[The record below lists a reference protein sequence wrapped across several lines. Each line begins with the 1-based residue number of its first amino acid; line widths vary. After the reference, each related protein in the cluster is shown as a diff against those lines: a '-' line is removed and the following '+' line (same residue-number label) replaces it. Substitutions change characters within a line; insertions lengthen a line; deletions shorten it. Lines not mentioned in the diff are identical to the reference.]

1 VRPAPGPAVVE
12 RLNLF
17 QRQMRRWRELH
28 PYNPVHVLRIA
39 APLDLPR
46 LQACLAARLQAA
58 RLGELAIDAR
68 GRHLRR
74 GPGRPEPRLAVV
86 PPRPDAAAAID
97 RAIESAFNEPF
108 AADDPTPLRGFVVE
122 DGGAFHLGL
131 AYDHYLAGGD
141 AVARLLTDTALAYL
155 GMPAPGA
162 RPPEAVPTYRRLF
175 LGHPGWALRTLVT
188 LPQSAAA
195 TRRAHRPP
203 LPAGDDGADGFVS
216 LRLDAARTAALH
228 AALRRWGVTLN
239 DALLAALMLAVAPLA
254 EARRQQPRR
263 REIALAS
270 IMNIRHDF
278 GPAAQ
283 CSTAPYLAA
292 LRVGH
297 RVPSGIGMER
307 LARELHVQT
316 AASKREHRYLQ
327 SLMGLGLSALLW
339 PLLTPARRR
348 RLYLKHHP
356 VWGGVTTLNPNRLW
370 RDADPAAVARLDYRR
385 GVPTGPL
392 CPMVLAAT
400 STHDVLH
407 LGLAYRRAAFTP
419 QQAARVLDA
428 VGRWLARPDGPQPP
442 AAAARAPGDDAPQ
455 TADAAAAAE
464 AVRCTPAP
472 PLGRERGA
480 PPGGIAL
487 GARGHR

>member
-1 VRPAPGPAVVE
+1 VTAAPGPAVAE

-17 QRQMRRWRELH
+17 QRLMRRWRELH
-28 PYNPVHVLRIA
+28 PYNPVHVLRVA

-46 LQACLAARLQAA
+46 LRACLAAQLQAA

-68 GRHLRR
+68 GRQLRR
-74 GPGRPEPRLAVV
+74 GPGRPEPRLAIV
-86 PPRPDAAAAID
+86 PPRPDAATAVD
-97 RAIESAFNEPF
+97 RAIEAAFDEPF
-108 AADDPTPLRGFVVE
+108 ADTDPSPLRGFVVDE
-122 DGGAFHLGL
+122 GDAFHLGL
-131 AYDHYLAGGD
+131 AYDHYIAGGD

-155 GMPAPGA
+155 GLAVPASAPA
-162 RPPEAVPTYRRLF
+162 APAPTYRRL
-175 LGHPGWALRTLVT
+175 LLDHPGWALRTLLT

-203 LPAGDDGADGFVS
+203 LPAADDGSDGFVS
-216 LRLDAARTAALH
+216 LRLDGARTGALH
-228 AALRRWGVTLN
+228 AALRRWNVTLN

-254 EARRQQPRR
+254 EARLQQPRR

-278 GPAAQ
+278 GPASQRSA
-283 CSTAPYLAA
+283 APYLAA

-297 RVPSGIGMER
+297 RVPGGIGMER

-327 SLMGLGLSALLW
+327 SLMGLSLSALLW

-356 VWGGVTTLNPNRLW
+356 VWGGVTTLNLNRLW
-370 RDADPAAVARLDYRR
+370 RDADPAVVARLDYRR

-392 CPMVLAAT
+392 CPLVLAAT
-400 STHDVLH
+400 STHDLLH

-419 QQAARVLDA
+419 PQATRVLEA
-428 VGRWLARPDGPQPP
+428 VGQWLARPDGPGP
-442 AAAARAPGDDAPQ
+442 AAVAAPAPGEDDAD
-455 TADAAAAAE
+455 TADAAAAE
-464 AVRCTPAP
+464 AVR
-472 PLGRERGA
+472 
-480 PPGGIAL
+480 
-487 GARGHR
+487 